1 MPENPFSLTTALG
14 TESGVRPI
22 NQDGLLSVVPQDARV
37 MASKGALF
45 VVADG
50 FETLQY
56 SGQEER
62 VSQIVVNE
70 IGTAYYQEG
79 EENILNALVLA
90 VKQADV
96 RLHQLIVEYT
106 RNPLSD
112 TVGYVRNWGRF
123 FKGDPSNKVG
133 GSACAAVVFC
143 GAMAY
148 GANVEADRVYLMR
161 HEQLKLL
168 SPDHTFLGE
177 QVRKGL
183 LTPEQARLHY
193 GHGVVRHPL
202 GDGESLGVDTF
213 VEPVQDGDTW
223 VVCTDGLHYFV
234 TDEELSA
241 IIGRYQPRESV
252 KRLILLAK
260 KHGGDD
266 DITVIVV
273 KVSLRES
280 REK

>member
-1 MPENPFSLTTALG
+1 MPENLFSLTTALG
-14 TESGVRPI
+14 TDIGVRPI
-22 NQDGLLSVVPQDARV
+22 KQDGLLSVVPQDERV
-37 MASKGALF
+37 MTSKGALF

-79 EENILNALVLA
+79 EEHILNALVLA

-106 RNPLSD
+106 SNPPSD
-112 TVGYVRNWGRF
+112 HVGYVRNWGRF
-123 FKGDPSNKVG
+123 FKGGPSNRVG

-143 GAMAY
+143 GGMAY
-148 GANVEADRVYLMR
+148 GANVETDRVYLVR
-161 HEQLKLL
+161 HGRVKLL
-168 SPDHTFLGE
+168 SPDHTVLSE
-177 QVRKGL
+177 QVQKGL
-183 LTPEQARLHY
+183 LTPERARLHY
-193 GHGVVRHPL
+193 GHVVRHPL

-223 VVCTDGLHYFV
+223 VLCTDGLHSFV

-241 IIGRYQPRESV
+241 IIGRYQPQESV

-260 KHGGDD
+260 EHGGND

-273 KVSLRES
+273 KVSLREG